1 MARRPLAEG
10 LAESIQESIVD
21 GTYPPGSQ
29 VPNENELSRESG
41 LSRPTVREAIKLLQ
55 MKGLVRIVAGRGT
68 FVSPMTEWSLLDPVL
83 LVARSKLEADS
94 STWSRRLLEARRLV
108 EVGSAGI
115 AAEHRTDQ
123 HLAELGRLV
132 TTMAEAAATNNV
144 VQFVDA
150 DIRFHSVILEATGN
164 SFIVALFNP
173 LEEVLRLT
181 RYQTSAHSDVRKH
194 AMVHHENI
202 LRALTAGDSAGSADA
217 MSRHIA
223 QTESDFVQFVTDPEQ
238 SLFDF
243 RADPLDAGEPP
254 GSSQSSP

>member
-10 LAESIQESIVD
+10 LAESLQESIVN

-55 MKGLVRIVAGRGT
+55 TKGLVRIVAGRGT
-68 FVSPMTEWSLLDPVL
+68 FVSPMTEWSLLDPLL
-83 LVARSKLEADS
+83 LVARSKLEVDS

-108 EVGSAGI
+108 EVGSAGL
-115 AAEHRTDQ
+115 AAEHRTAE
-123 HLAELGRLV
+123 HLAEMEELV
-132 TTMAEAAATNNV
+132 AIMARAAAAGNV

-150 DIRFHSVILEATGN
+150 DIRFHRVILEATGN

-181 RYQTSAHSDVRKH
+181 RYQTSAHSDVRNH

-202 LRALTAGDSAGSADA
+202 MSAIAMGDSAGSSEA
-217 MSRHIA
+217 MSRHID

-243 RADPLDAGEPP
+243 RADPLSAGEPP